1 MTNLAKQATTDQHAL
16 DQLLAYKRLLTR
28 IKVLETYPV
37 TGGILLRTIAGD
49 DRLQELH
56 KKLRGLPSYM
66 YLTKHEQRIE
76 QTAHAY
82 LTRYPAGT
90 QAQLNE
96 VRQCVGNDVE
106 DDKLL
111 KELAGK
117 IQKVIDARGGGQVDD
132 FEGVLERI
140 SELQE
145 LEAQKKYFESTVE
158 TLGGKYG
165 RILRLQ
171 YIDFQEPM
179 DIADEMGISLPT
191 LYKWRRQ
198 ALSAYG
204 KLISGLVPIKI

>member
-1 MTNLAKQATTDQHAL
+1 M
-16 DQLLAYKRLLTR
+16 
-28 IKVLETYPV
+28 
-37 TGGILLRTIAGD
+37 
-49 DRLQELH
+49 
-56 KKLRGLPSYM
+56 
-66 YLTKHEQRIE
+66 
-76 QTAHAY
+76 
-82 LTRYPAGT
+82 
-90 QAQLNE
+90 
-96 VRQCVGNDVE
+96 
-106 DDKLL
+106 L